1 MSVLR
6 PGMPKP
12 PFGVETIKTLIP
24 HRHPMLMLTEIASVG
39 EDSIVAH
46 HHIAHDMPALQ
57 GHFPDLPL
65 MPGVL
70 LTETAGQAAAVMMEL
85 TYDIDKEKEFLALTS
100 IDNAK
105 FRSPV
110 KPGDTVRVE
119 LELAKSR
126 RPLFKFTSKLFV
138 GSTRVA
144 IVDFSASLMTF

>member
-1 MSVLR
+1 MSALR
-6 PGMPKP
+6 PGMPVP
-12 PFGVETIKTLIP
+12 PFGIETIKTLIP
-24 HRHPMLMLTEIASVG
+24 HRHPMLMLTKIISVNEGSIIA
-39 EDSIVAH
+39 E
-46 HHIAHDMPALQ
+46 HHIAPDMPALE

-105 FRSPV
+105 FRRPV

-126 RPLFKFTSKLFV
+126 RLLFKFTSKLFV
-138 GSTRVA
+138 ETERVA

>member
-1 MSVLR
+1 MTALR
-6 PGMPKP
+6 SGMPPP

-24 HRHPMLMLTEIASVG
+24 HRHPMLMLTKVISVG
-39 EDSIVAH
+39 EGTIVAE
-46 HHIAHDMPALQ
+46 HHIAPEMPALA

-85 TYDIDKEKEFLALTS
+85 TYDINKEKEFLALTS

-105 FRSPV
+105 FRRPV

-126 RPLFKFTSKLFV
+126 RPLFKFTSTLFV
-138 GSTRVA
+138 KSERVA